1 MPPLPPAAADGDDA
15 HVGGGGGGPAA
26 ASSKVQVHVR
36 IRPLNAR
43 ELALASSII
52 LKETSSPD
60 TLSIHRPPAAGGGG
74 GSNGVVSP
82 SASLSPA
89 SVASAVSS
97 GASGGVLTAIG
108 PGAPVSGRTSGD
120 RSSVMSS
127 VSILSSTSSTIAGGP
142 GGGGGGE
149 EDVKTFTFD
158 AVFWSCFPE
167 APTCASQED
176 VYDSIGR
183 GLLDH
188 AFAGYNVCLFA
199 YGQTGSG
206 KSYTMMGSPSNRGVI
221 PRVCEEVRFTIILSR
236 IQSVTDPDSSFEVAI
251 YNERVRD
258 LLNPANKNNLRVREH
273 PQLGPYV
280 EDLSKLVV
288 TSFESVE
295 RLMDIGNKARIVAST
310 NMNET
315 SSRSH
320 AIFSLVLT
328 QSRTE
333 STAKSGDDATSS
345 ARLPPIPPTTPPP
358 GAAAGSHRTE
368 RVSRISLVDLAG
380 SERADATGAKG
391 VRLKEGSAINRSL
404 TALGKVISALAEAD
418 NGTSSGSSSGASGTH
433 DSLGGNSKTVMLAA
447 LSPSD
452 VNYDETLST
461 LRFAERAKRIETRAV
476 VNEDETGRSVR
487 LLKEEVARLK
497 ARLANYETVAEP
509 RRSPVPGGVHPG
521 GPSRGTDGEDDRL
534 GPHLSRAAS
543 LSLPATPTPG
553 VSDESLDLRA
563 MSTLGRTLGAESLKR
578 PRSMNNLNPE
588 RVPSQVHFQADL
600 PMDVEA
606 LRDQLRA
613 NEKLIRELTSSFK
626 DKLEM
631 SERIARQDL
640 AYLEG
645 NSSGRS
651 SPADFS
657 GAVSGVQVP
666 RTMPHLI
673 NLIDDLLPS
682 ECVLYRLPPGTHV
695 VGSGVNAAIRLE
707 GDDIRDLHA
716 TFECVVV
723 PAVDGGGPV
732 HHSPSPTDV
741 AGESAANSAP
751 ARVAVTLHPQAGG
764 VTMVDGTRL
773 ESTARLASGA
783 RIAFGDYHLFRFS
796 NPSEPP
802 VPSVRRWRL
811 ASGSPGS
818 GENSPVAMRTTT
830 MYDARSLTFAALP
843 SEKSMASGDSTPA
856 QRRGSQGQPSGGG
869 SGEPDAASLA
879 SWSSQHSGSD
889 LAWPRQRLPLSGEGS
904 GPQPG
909 ESGATAEVAGAA
921 ETGSSPPAPV
931 DPQTS
936 VAVLSAAAAQL
947 RATLI
952 MDLEA
957 RLRIAQALGGGSE
970 EGSTVEAIVPAG
982 APPASPS
989 MDAAPPPSPRGAPNW
1004 ASAIAADSRLSWLLD
1019 PSALTPLVPLPPV
1032 QHAGA
1037 VGGGVGGASDAT
1049 AAKTAAVTAS
1059 RESEVEERV
1068 RVLEADLAQEK
1079 EKMRRILEVQRQN
1092 YEGKLRRLQAK
1103 RGGSSVGGDVL
1114 SSRLP
1119 SSPVGSIADE
1129 WTDRQ
1134 RALAFEVCRQWRWRC
1149 IVKLGEDVLRYAG
1162 LLKEANIIARE
1173 LGKNVLYQVVI
1184 LDDASHLNPI
1194 SFWESHSSDFSNR
1207 PPSSLGISNVATS
1220 SAGADVPRTRPVAA
1234 VRVLDGKHNS
1244 VHHWPLS
1251 ALAVRV
1257 PLMRAQYEVTDMAA
1271 SFYVHRRS
1279 AASDGCFYDVAG
1291 PADEPPPLSS
1301 ALGAVLSA
1309 STPTTSAPSPGRR
1322 PPLPVAEASG
1332 ASLGSGGGTAASP
1345 FSGIRLPFFSPA
1357 TPPLPPPLPPGIMVG
1372 TSPAAGAAPAAAT
1385 SRRRPHYELIGSAS
1399 VGVRGLGI
1407 GVARESHSPVTDPA
1421 TSEIRGWL
1429 RVVISPISS
1438 EPPLREE
1445 DEEDVDE
1452 DDEDDDDDDG
1462 GLLDFSAVASKSH
1475 TRKPSLTE
1483 VFSRNIE
1490 RRNSAALAAVIG
1502 DDRPDSYL
1510 QDGGTVVFE
1519 VSILELSGLSE
1530 SEFTQVHCQF
1540 RASQFESLRDSV
1552 SPSDSLQ
1559 PRMETSVARRSLV
1572 PGTWSA
1578 RSGEWLVPNEMRV
1591 LATHPTSDFGAG
1603 QVRWEFSQ
1611 TLTIRVSAGLREVV
1625 RRGLVRF
1632 DVFGRRRRPVSEA
1645 IRAVYA
1651 SVPPALEAGSLEYGW
1666 QGLPARTPS
1675 STNSNRRG
1683 AAPAAVPATL
1693 ARTQT
1698 ATSAHAI
1705 AARHRQIVLSQ
1716 VEIAEPVSSTGD
1728 FQGVPVQSVVSASS
1742 AESKTGAPVPGSH
1755 QFLLRQGLQRRIT
1768 LRLSHAAGHTGL
1780 PWRRVSYLRIGRIRR
1795 VQVRT
1800 NRPLDEDLDE
1810 SQPYSGFVELAL
1822 PAAEDGDG
1830 GGPSSSASVVSEQA
1844 LPENRPVVTSDGR
1857 SRLEVSVPW
1866 DSSLHGCPHLNRPCG
1881 RGVRLELTI
1890 AWGVE
1895 VDAICD
1901 EGDRAF
1907 ESREE
1912 RDEANTRGGRRG
1924 GGRARSSSVSSTD
1937 SDRSI
1942 GDASAGDGTTRW
1954 LLFGGPVH
1962 FEATVGVI
1970 VHERD
1975 ARLRGASA
1983 RFVELLAASGISVAG
1998 VRYHDVLSLLHEV
2011 RLTPTSPM
2019 SAVVGGEDAA
2029 AADVDGG
2036 GSPDRGLGPAPRPV
2050 GRRRSWR
2057 GVDTRGRYVRG
2068 EESLGGWQPSGQG
2081 VVMQYWSGRARRK
2094 LLDEVQAWRQRLDE
2108 VGTEAAAAAGGVG
2121 GGSVGLGGLPPVPV
2135 PAPPAVAAAASV
2147 VAGGSLSERDQ
2158 FALLRKCVELWR
2170 RPSWG
2175 RDPSF
2180 DRLLFPAPAAP
2191 AEGLEEEPVLWMK
2204 PWCKPISRIRS
2215 PSMKGWLY
2223 TPNERGSWVRR
2234 YFVLRRPCLHV
2245 YERATDLDEVA
2256 VFGLRESLVEYGAAL
2271 GSIGQ

>member
-1 MPPLPPAAADGDDA
+1 MPPAAADSDDA
-15 HVGGGGGGPAA
+15 HVGGGGGPSA

-36 IRPLNAR
+36 VRPLNAR

-52 LKETSSPD
+52 LKETSAPD
-60 TLSIHRPPAAGGGG
+60 TLSIQRPPAAGGGGG

-97 GASGGVLTAIG
+97 GASGAVSAAVG
-108 PGAPVSGRTSGD
+108 PGAPVSARASGD

-127 VSILSSTSSTIAGGP
+127 VSALSSTSSTVAGGP
-142 GGGGGGE
+142 GGGGE

-167 APTCASQED
+167 SPTCASQED
-176 VYDSIGR
+176 VYDRIGR

-206 KSYTMMGSPSNRGVI
+206 K
-221 PRVCEEVRFTIILSR
+221 
-236 IQSVTDPDSSFEVAI
+236 I

-333 STAKSGDDATSS
+333 SASKQGGDAPLS

-404 TALGKVISALAEAD
+404 TALGKVISALAEAE
-418 NGTSSGSSSGASGTH
+418 NGAVGSSSAGTSGTH
-433 DSLGGNSKTVMLAA
+433 ILAKRTSTRKLKPDSFIPYRDSVLTWLLKDSLGGNSKTVMLAA

-476 VNEDETGRSVR
+476 VNEDETGRTVR

-521 GPSRGTDGEDDRL
+521 GPSRGTDGEDDGS

-588 RVPSQVHFQADL
+588 QVPSQVHFQADL

-613 NEKLIRELTSSFK
+613 NEKLIQELTSSFK
-626 DKLEM
+626 EKLEM

-640 AYLEG
+640 AYFER

-657 GAVSGVQVP
+657 GVSGVPVP
-666 RTMPHLI
+666 RAMPHLI

-695 VGSGVNAAIRLE
+695 VGSAIDAAIRLE

-723 PAVDGGGPV
+723 PAVDGGGPLRQ
-732 HHSPSPTDV
+732 SPSPTDA
-741 AGESAANSAP
+741 AGESAASSVS
-751 ARVAVTLHPQAGG
+751 ARVAVTLHPQVGG
-764 VTMVDGTRL
+764 VTLVDG
-773 ESTARLASGA
+773 ARLAAPVRLVSGA
-783 RIAFGDYHLFRFS
+783 RIGFGDYHLFRFS

-802 VPSVRRWRL
+802 APSARRWRL

-818 GENSPVAMRTTT
+818 GENSPVTPRPTT
-830 MYDARSLTFAALP
+830 MYDARSLSFAALP
-843 SEKSMASGDSTPA
+843 SEKMMASGDSAPA
-856 QRRGSQGQPSGGG
+856 QRRGSQGQPSGDGNV
-869 SGEPDAASLA
+869 EPDAASLA

-889 LAWPRQRLPLSGEGS
+889 LAWPPRRRPPLLGDGS

-909 ESGATAEVAGAA
+909 ESGTTPVAGAG
-921 ETGSSPPAPV
+921 ETGSSPPTPV

-970 EGSTVEAIVPAG
+970 EGSTAG
-982 APPASPS
+982 AIIPAVGVPPASPS
-989 MDAAPPPSPRGAPNW
+989 TDVAPPPSPRGAPNW

-1019 PSALTPLVPLPPV
+1019 PSALAPLVPLPPV
-1032 QHAGA
+1032 QHAAA
-1037 VGGGVGGASDAT
+1037 VGGGGGGASDAT
-1049 AAKTAAVTAS
+1049 ATKAAAVTAS

-1068 RVLEADLAQEK
+1068 RALEADLAQEK

-1103 RGGSSVGGDVL
+1103 RGGSSVMGDVM
-1114 SSRLP
+1114 SSRLL
-1119 SSPVGSIADE
+1119 SSPVGSVADE

-1134 RALAFEVCRQWRWRC
+1134 RALVSEVCRQWRWRC

-1207 PPSSLGISNVATS
+1207 PPSSQGITNAAAS
-1220 SAGADVPRTRPVAA
+1220 STGADMPRTRPVAA

-1279 AASDGCFYDVAG
+1279 SASDGCFYDVAG

-1309 STPTTSAPSPGRR
+1309 SPSMSMASALSPGRR
-1322 PPLPVAEASG
+1322 PPLPVADASG
-1332 ASLGSGGGTAASP
+1332 ASLGSGGGAAASP
-1345 FSGIRLPFFSPA
+1345 FSGLRLPFFLPIA
-1357 TPPLPPPLPPGIMVG
+1357 PPLPPPVPPGIMVG

-1407 GVARESHSPVTDPA
+1407 GVARESRSPVTDPA
-1421 TSEIRGWL
+1421 TGEIRGWL

-1445 DEEDVDE
+1445 DEEDEDE
-1452 DDEDDDDDDG
+1452 DDEEDDDDEE
-1462 GLLDFSAVASKSH
+1462 LRDFAAARAH
-1475 TRKPSLTE
+1475 ARKPSLTE

-1490 RRNSAALAAVIG
+1490 RRNSAALSAVVG
-1502 DDRPDSYL
+1502 DDRSDNYL

-1603 QVRWEFSQ
+1603 HVNWEFSQ

-1645 IRAVYA
+1645 IRAA
-1651 SVPPALEAGSLEYGW
+1651 FSAVPPALEAGSLAS
-1666 QGLPARTPS
+1666 GLLPPRMS
-1675 STNSNRRG
+1675 SSSNSNRRG
-1683 AAPAAVPATL
+1683 TAQTAVPATL
-1693 ARTQT
+1693 ARTQAT
-1698 ATSAHAI
+1698 TSAHAI

-1800 NRPLDEDLDE
+1800 NRPLEEDLDE

-1822 PAAEDGDG
+1822 PAAEEGDG
-1830 GGPSSSASVVSEQA
+1830 GGSSSGASVASEQP

-1866 DSSLHGCPHLNRPCG
+1866 DSSLHSCPHLNRPCG

-1912 RDEANTRGGRRG
+1912 RDAANTRGGRRG
-1924 GGRARSSSVSSTD
+1924 GGRVRSSSVSSTD

-1942 GDASAGDGTTRW
+1942 DDASAGDGTTRW

-1998 VRYHDVLSLLHEV
+1998 VRYHDVLSLLHE
-2011 RLTPTSPM
+2011 
-2019 SAVVGGEDAA
+2019 
-2029 AADVDGG
+2029 
-2036 GSPDRGLGPAPRPV
+2036 
-2050 GRRRSWR
+2050 
-2057 GVDTRGRYVRG
+2057 
-2068 EESLGGWQPSGQG
+2068 
-2081 VVMQYWSGRARRK
+2081 
-2094 LLDEVQAWRQRLDE
+2094 
-2108 VGTEAAAAAGGVG
+2108 
-2121 GGSVGLGGLPPVPV
+2121 
-2135 PAPPAVAAAASV
+2135 
-2147 VAGGSLSERDQ
+2147 
-2158 FALLRKCVELWR
+2158 
-2170 RPSWG
+2170 
-2175 RDPSF
+2175 
-2180 DRLLFPAPAAP
+2180 
-2191 AEGLEEEPVLWMK
+2191 
-2204 PWCKPISRIRS
+2204 
-2215 PSMKGWLY
+2215 
-2223 TPNERGSWVRR
+2223 
-2234 YFVLRRPCLHV
+2234 
-2245 YERATDLDEVA
+2245 
-2256 VFGLRESLVEYGAAL
+2256 
-2271 GSIGQ
+2271 